1 MFFSGLQFHC
11 RIEVIHRFNNKSYP
25 DISAPLYCG
34 LYEFRCENGR
44 CIDNLKRCDGSDD
57 CDDGSD
63 EARCAGEDILNIL
76 PATLVIKC
84 HQSR

>member
-1 MFFSGLQFHC
+1 MQNFAEIQSFYSKIC
-11 RIEVIHRFNNKSYP
+11 N
-25 DISAPLYCG
+25 ISAPLYCG

-63 EARCAGEDILNIL
+63 EARCAGEDMFSVTNAC
-76 PATLVIKC
+76 PKMPPVQVNVI
-84 HQSR
+84 